1 MPEWI
6 LDRVFFCLFHRFSAG
21 VVHSFTDSAE
31 DRDKLLTF
39 NNIYI
44 GEVYMLPV
52 LCYVLPFKHST
63 EQNYVTF
70 NIKISVQIM

>member
-1 MPEWI
+1 MLEWI

-44 GEVYMLPV
+44 GESL
-52 LCYVLPFKHST
+52 
-63 EQNYVTF
+63 YVTSSMLSTSF
-70 NIKISVQIM
+70 